1 VSIGLASRAPS
12 IARIVAPVRDT
23 DPSRQA
29 DQWSR
34 PLISRRGL
42 RVTLGWLW
50 FLDALLQLEAPNF
63 ARDFP
68 LGDLAQSVMGAPGW
82 ENRVIFSSISPF
94 VAHWPWWNLA
104 SALLQATIGMALILG
119 YRVRAALLVSMAWSA
134 AIWLIGEGLGMLPT
148 GFAMALFGAPG
159 AAVMYG
165 VLAGLAW
172 PAKHGLSG
180 PAVARR
186 PWTACWSIYWI
197 GSAVLQLPFVYATG
211 QVFRAG
217 FQESSNGQR
226 GILAR
231 ASDGVADVVL
241 RHPAAAAVVLGL
253 VELLLAVGWLLDG
266 HHPRRWLGLGIGI
279 SVVFWVV
286 GQGLGGMLNWGATDP
301 GTAPLVILLALVAW
315 PRRASG
321 RDSQLGPVSTPCLVA
336 TPKPSNSASRSEL
349 VT

>member
-1 VSIGLASRAPS
+1 MAP
-12 IARIVAPVRDT
+12 DT
-23 DPSRQA
+23 DPCHQTYQSSSR
-29 DQWSR
+29 
-34 PLISRRGL
+34 LITRRGL
-42 RVTLGWLW
+42 QVTLGWLW

-104 SALLQATIGMALILG
+104 SALLQATIGIALILG
-119 YRVRAALLVSMAWSA
+119 YGVRTALLVSTAWSA

-159 AAVMYG
+159 AAVLYG

-172 PAKHGLSG
+172 PGKQGWSV
-180 PAVARR
+180 PDVARR
-186 PWTACWSIYWI
+186 PWAACWSVYWI
-197 GSAVLQLPFVYATG
+197 GAAVLQLPFVYATG

-217 FQESSNGQR
+217 FKESSNGQR
-226 GILAR
+226 AFLAR

-241 RHPAAAAVVLGL
+241 HHPAVAALALGL
-253 VELLLAVGWLLDG
+253 VELSVAVGRLLDG

-286 GQGLGGMLNWGATDP
+286 GQGLGGLLNWGATDP

-315 PRRASG
+315 PRRSLG
-321 RDSQLGPVSTPCLVA
+321 LHSQPGPVPMLFLPTAPE
-336 TPKPSNSASRSEL
+336 PSGSAL
-349 VT
+349 APNK

>member
-12 IARIVAPVRDT
+12 IARIETPARDT
-23 DPSRQA
+23 DPRRRTDQSSR
-29 DQWSR
+29 R
-34 PLISRRGL
+34 LISRRGL
-42 RVTLGWLW
+42 QVTLGWLW
-50 FLDALLQLEAPNF
+50 FLDAVLQLEAPNF

-68 LGDLAQSVMGAPGW
+68 LGDLAQSVMGAPRW
-82 ENRVIFSSISPF
+82 ENRVVFSSISPF

-119 YRVRAALLVSMAWSA
+119 YGVRRALLISMVWSV

-159 AAVMYG
+159 AAMMYG

-172 PAKHGLSG
+172 PANHGSSG

-186 PWTACWSIYWI
+186 PWSACWSLYWI
-197 GSAVLQLPFVYATG
+197 GAAVLQLPFVYATG

-226 GILAR
+226 AFLAR

-241 RHPAAAAVVLGL
+241 RHPAAAAMVLGL
-253 VELLLAVGWLLDG
+253 VELSVAVGWLLDG
-266 HHPRRWLGLGIGI
+266 HHPRRWLGLGVGI

-286 GQGLGGMLNWGATDP
+286 GQGLGGILNWGATDP

-315 PRRASG
+315 PRRSPG
-321 RDSQLGPVSTPCLVA
+321 LHSQPGWVDTPYIPVTSE
-336 TPKPSNSASRSEL
+336 PSK
-349 VT
+349 

>member
-1 VSIGLASRAPS
+1 MSIGLASRPPS
-12 IARIVAPVRDT
+12 IARIETLARDT
-23 DPSRQA
+23 DPRRRKDQSSR
-29 DQWSR
+29 R
-34 PLISRRGL
+34 LISRRGL
-42 RVTLGWLW
+42 QVTLGWLW
-50 FLDALLQLEAPNF
+50 FLDAVLQLEAPNF
-63 ARDFP
+63 VRDFP

-119 YRVRAALLVSMAWSA
+119 YGVRATLLVSMVWSV

-172 PAKHGLSG
+172 PGKQGWSV
-180 PAVARR
+180 PDVARR
-186 PWTACWSIYWI
+186 PWSACWSLYWI
-197 GSAVLQLPFVYATG
+197 GAAVLQLPFVYATG

-226 GILAR
+226 AFLAW

-241 RHPAAAAVVLGL
+241 RHPAAAAMVLGL
-253 VELLLAVGWLLDG
+253 VELSVAVGWLLDG
-266 HHPRRWLGLGIGI
+266 HHPRRWLGLGVGI

-286 GQGLGGMLNWGATDP
+286 GQGLGGILNWGATDP

-315 PRRASG
+315 PRRSPGLHSQPGWVDTPYIQMNSG
-321 RDSQLGPVSTPCLVA
+321 
-336 TPKPSNSASRSEL
+336 SEL